1 MELTNQAAR
10 FSSKIDILTAAQ
22 YLEKAIHAKSKDK
35 VIYYLLKARTQLTY
49 AQTHLEDIS
58 NDALAGSTA
67 ELIKELDTLSR
78 DVEKVKNGKTG
89 LRKFQERDLEPF
101 QGLLGA
107 LYLELN

>member
-1 MELTNQAAR
+1 MELVNEAAR
-10 FSSKIDILTAAQ
+10 FSSKVDVITAAQ
-22 YLEKAIHAKSKDK
+22 YLEKTIHAKNKDK
-35 VIYYLLKARTQLTY
+35 VVYYLLKARTQLTY

-67 ELIKELDTLSR
+67 ELIKELDTLSKEA
-78 DVEKVKNGKTG
+78 EKLDRKS
-89 LRKFQERDLEPF
+89 LAKFQERDLQPF

>member
-1 MELTNQAAR
+1 MELTNEAAR
-10 FSSKIDILTAAQ
+10 FSSKIDIITAAQ

-35 VIYYLLKARTQLTY
+35 VVYYLLKARTQLTY

-58 NDALAGSTA
+58 DALAGSSS
-67 ELIKELDTLSR
+67 ELIRELDNLTKEA
-78 DVEKVKNGKTG
+78 EKVDRKNLK
-89 LRKFQERDLEPF
+89 KFQERDLEPF